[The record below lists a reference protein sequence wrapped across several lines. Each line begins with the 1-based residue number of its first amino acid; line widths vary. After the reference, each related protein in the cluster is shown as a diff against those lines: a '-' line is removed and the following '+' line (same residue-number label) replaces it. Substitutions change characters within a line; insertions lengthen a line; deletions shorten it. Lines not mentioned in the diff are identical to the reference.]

1 LYTDSAEMSLALVV
15 VPAPLCTHFQCNVF
29 DVGLPLPFRHAS
41 ARPTADTFPII
52 FVDVLSEDLLEPAIP
67 WLALK
72 SFKNIQRSFVNH
84 DPGHAGDDNED
95 FSPDSMRK
103 FLASG
108 TAIEK
113 PATDPPAWA
122 E

>member
-67 WLALK
+67 WLA
-72 SFKNIQRSFVNH
+72 
-84 DPGHAGDDNED
+84 